1 MRLTKK
7 CVILLILL
15 NILFITG
22 TYASSSSLI
31 LNSNSSV
38 NANINTSSDSVM
50 LNNNSNVNGS
60 ANISSNVVNNSS
72 SNTTSDVIINPNP
85 DNNTIVI
92 RKDYIQEYLS
102 SIVKERDNVEMYM
115 NKIDGKELFN
125 AICKQQKFID
135 GKKDEIAK
143 MTISLV
149 DWDISNPEERTV
161 AEVTFDLEK
170 QEKVVTVKNNVY
182 MHTGMS
188 MGCFFKEKDKVL
200 ENNGNVAEN
209 EAVNPNI
216 PGDEFGFN
224 MGEIKIALKGDLSG
238 KAEIDVVDLSLMQQE
253 LVEEINLEDA
263 FLVAADMDTSYEID
277 VIDLSMLQDYIVNN

>member
-15 NILFITG
+15 NVLFITG

-31 LNSNSSV
+31 LENGS
-38 NANINTSSDSVM
+38 NINTNKNTSSNSII
-50 LNNNSNVNGS
+50 LNNNSDVNGS
-60 ANISSNVVNNSS
+60 ANATSNVANNGS
-72 SNTTSDVIINPNP
+72 SNTTATVIVNPNP
-85 DNNTIVI
+85 DNNTIVVK
-92 RKDYIQEYLS
+92 KDYIQEYLS
-102 SIVKERDNVEMYM
+102 SLVKEKDNVETYI

-125 AICKQQKFID
+125 SICKQQTFIE
-135 GKKDEIAK
+135 GKKDDLAK

-170 QEKVVTVKNNVY
+170 EEKVVTVKNNVY

-188 MGCFFKEKDKVL
+188 MSCFLKEKDKV
-200 ENNGNVAEN
+200 NDNVAEN
-209 EAVNPNI
+209 EAVNPIISGN
-216 PGDEFGFN
+216 EYAFN
-224 MGEIKIALKGDLSG
+224 MGELKIALKGDISG
-238 KAEIDVVDLSLMQQE
+238 QGDVDVVDLSLMQQE
-253 LVEEINLEDA
+253 LVDEITLKDE

-277 VIDLSMLQDYIVNN
+277 VIDLSMLQEYIVNN